1 MSFKSKLNNFMNGE
15 LSRRDELQELIHM
28 ALDHLADKND
38 PVYLTMLLT
47 RSVAVKSLPTVTIK
61 DYIKANAPVK
71 YAKNKAGDHV
81 FMQDKTSESVLTV
94 RPAETWYDWKKAKHN
109 QVRETDYSKRLT
121 TDAKKLI
128 ENGKKNEIVSS
139 LLAAGLTTNDILNM
153 LDSLDNLGL
162 KAA

>member
-1 MSFKSKLNNFMNGE
+1 MSFKSKLNNFIINATSQRE
-15 LSRRDELQELIHM
+15 ELQELIHM

-47 RSVAVKSLPTVTIK
+47 RSVKVKSLPTVTIK

-81 FMQDKTSESVLTV
+81 FIQDKTSESVLTV
-94 RPAETWYDWKKAKHN
+94 RPSKPWYDWDKAKHN
-109 QVRETDYSKRLT
+109 NVRETDYSKRLT

>member
-47 RSVAVKSLPTVTIK
+47 RSVSVKSLPTVTIK

-81 FMQDKTSESVLTV
+81 FIQDKTSESILTV
-94 RPAETWYDWKKAKHN
+94 RPTETWYDWKKAKHN
-109 QVRETDYSKRLT
+109 NVRETDYSKRLT

-128 ENGKKNEIVSS
+128 ETGKKNEIVSS

-153 LDSLDNLGL
+153 LDSLNNLGL

>member
-15 LSRRDELQELIHM
+15 LSRREELQELIHM
-28 ALDHLADKND
+28 ALDHLAEKDD

-47 RSVAVKSLPTVTIK
+47 RSVKVKSLPSVTIK

-71 YAKNKAGDHV
+71 YDKNTAGDYI
-81 FMQDKTSESVLTV
+81 FIQDKESESVLTV
-94 RPAETWYDWKKAKHN
+94 RPTETWYDWKKGKHN
-109 QVRETDYSKRLT
+109 SVRTTDYGKRFT
-121 TDAKKLI
+121 TNAKKLI
-128 ENGKKNEIVSS
+128 ENGKKNDIVSL